1 MILEVL
7 AVQRPVLS
15 GDAGQRLLPAMAK
28 FGQNQ
33 RQPLSDDIRHASG
46 GDCARLFGRL
56 ILPIF
61 QLNLRLYHDIIIAY
75 LAIMSTAPIP
85 FLPPPFNPA

>member
-1 MILEVL
+1 MILEIL

-33 RQPLSDDIRHASG
+33 RQPFPNDIRHASG
-46 GDCARLFGRL
+46 GDCAHLFGRL
-56 ILPIF
+56 ILPLF
-61 QLNLRLYHDIIIAY
+61 QLNLRLYHDIILAY
-75 LAIMSTAPIP
+75 LAIMSTTAIP
-85 FLPPPFNPA
+85 YRPPPFNPA

>member
-15 GDAGQRLLPAMAK
+15 GDAGKRFLAAVAK

-33 RQPLSDDIRHASG
+33 RQPLPDDIRHAPG
-46 GDCARLFGRL
+46 RNCARLFGRL
-56 ILPIF
+56 VLPLF
-61 QLNLRLYHDIIIAY
+61 KLNLRLYHDIIMAY
-75 LAIMSTAPIP
+75 LAIMSTTAIP
-85 FLPPPFNPA
+85 YRPPPFNTA